1 MVKNRIFKILIIG
14 SVLLFLMA
22 SSVSAKTYHFGAFV
36 LQETVTQMGSWP
48 TSTMYYMV
56 SAMQKLEYNN
66 YHGTNNYNVTSSK
79 QDVMNYIGL
88 NGKNYGLAIVSH
100 GAPNYLQWVGG
111 QDNIY
116 GSEITGNWH
125 LVLLNACSACTN
137 NTLPNAFKT
146 VGYSHRATVGF
157 NDDLYV
163 DDALEFWQA
172 FDSVICSS
180 NLNTVVNYAINMS
193 GAPAVLWGD
202 RSWNGYAWY

>member
-1 MVKNRIFKILIIG
+1 
-14 SVLLFLMA
+14 MA

-66 YHGTNNYNVTSSK
+66 YHGTNNYNVKSSK

>member
-1 MVKNRIFKILIIG
+1 
-14 SVLLFLMA
+14 MA

-66 YHGTNNYNVTSSK
+66 YHGT
-79 QDVMNYIGL
+79 
-88 NGKNYGLAIVSH
+88 
-100 GAPNYLQWVGG
+100 PNYLQWVGG